1 MGVGLGL
8 ALAAEHA
15 RLQAGTVWVEDR
27 SDGGQGARFVV
38 ELPLLE
44 IRGDTDGE
52 ADLSAATPESTSN
65 LTMTGE
71 HRAITI
77 PDETMGDAP

>member
-1 MGVGLGL
+1 M
-8 ALAAEHA
+8 
-15 RLQAGTVWVEDR
+15 
-27 SDGGQGARFVV
+27 V

-77 PDETMGDAP
+77 PGETTRAVP